1 MSPCEIKADSAAP
14 ARPSPC
20 FTLTM
25 LVLYWRVRPC
35 TCLDVFLDHY
45 YKAVRN
51 GSAYAAPSPSMHGC
65 RRHPTAAA
73 VPLQRLL
80 RIGTLLSPRSSVS
93 LFITINTVLWVHE

>member
-25 LVLYWRVRPC
+25 LVLYWRVRAC

-45 YKAVRN
+45 YNKGVTADCYIVVII
-51 GSAYAAPSPSMHGC
+51 
-65 RRHPTAAA
+65 RR
-73 VPLQRLL
+73 LQKENYFF
-80 RIGTLLSPRSSVS
+80 S
-93 LFITINTVLWVHE
+93 TVLCRTANIVQLDLILRANESSDSGL